1 MRKVIAP
8 ESAAPIEAGH
18 RPTFSVLIPAF
29 QAADTIAEAIE
40 SALSQITPPLDVI
53 VCDDG
58 STDDLASAIA
68 PYRDRIEFI
77 RKEHGGGASALNGA
91 AASAR
96 GDFVAILDADDVY
109 APERLDALGDLAAAR
124 PDLDVLGTDAWYVS
138 GGRRAGRFN
147 GKLNPFPAEN
157 QRTTILRRCFR
168 AAPVFRRRRLLE
180 GGGWDES
187 LPLAFDWDC
196 VLRVI
201 LGGAVA
207 GLVAEPLYEYRL
219 KEDSLS
225 ARRLESFRDR
235 VAMLEKN
242 ALNPALREEERPAL
256 DAALEHHRRN
266 LALAE
271 AKDLTLSAAPGFRK
285 RWIAIARES
294 VLGRRMRLRAL
305 VLSSA
310 PSPVARAMVARAR
323 QEGRS
328 RAASRKTP
336 E

>member
-124 PDLDVLGTDAWYVS
+124 PD
-138 GGRRAGRFN
+138 R
-147 GKLNPFPAEN
+147 
-157 QRTTILRRCFR
+157 
-168 AAPVFRRRRLLE
+168 
-180 GGGWDES
+180 
-187 LPLAFDWDC
+187 
-196 VLRVI
+196 
-201 LGGAVA
+201 
-207 GLVAEPLYEYRL
+207 
-219 KEDSLS
+219 
-225 ARRLESFRDR
+225 
-235 VAMLEKN
+235 
-242 ALNPALREEERPAL
+242 
-256 DAALEHHRRN
+256 
-266 LALAE
+266 
-271 AKDLTLSAAPGFRK
+271 
-285 RWIAIARES
+285 
-294 VLGRRMRLRAL
+294 
-305 VLSSA
+305 
-310 PSPVARAMVARAR
+310 
-323 QEGRS
+323 
-328 RAASRKTP
+328 
-336 E
+336 